1 MTIGRLIETIN
12 NLVPHTIE
20 ESELMRFLNDIET
33 RIHDEVFLTHKGLDA
48 INFLGYGEDTDMN
61 TELLLKPPYD
71 NVYRWYLEAQIY
83 MAIQETARANNAM
96 AMFNAEYLSM
106 MDYYNREY
114 MPKGV
119 RSPRYW

>member
-12 NLVPHTIE
+12 SLVPNTIE

-33 RIHDEVFLTHKGLDA
+33 RIYDEVFLTHNGLDA
-48 INFLGYGEDTDMN
+48 ANFPGYGEDTDMN
-61 TELLLKPPYD
+61 TELLLKSPYD

-106 MDYYNREY
+106 MDYYNRNY
-114 MPKGV
+114 MPKGI

>member
-12 NLVPHTIE
+12 SLVPHTIE

-33 RIHDEVFLTHKGLDA
+33 RIHDEVFLTHNGLDA
-48 INFLGYGEDTDMN
+48 VIFPGYGEDTDMN
-61 TELLLKPPYD
+61 TELLLKSPYD

-106 MDYYNREY
+106 MDYYNRNY
-114 MPKGV
+114 MPRGI

>member
-1 MTIGRLIETIN
+1 MKIGRLIETIN

-20 ESELMRFLNDIET
+20 ESELMRFINDIDT
-33 RIHDEVFLTHKGLDA
+33 RIHDEVFLTHNGLDA
-48 INFLGYGEDTDMN
+48 VNFSGYGEDTDMN
-61 TELLLKPPYD
+61 TELLLKSPYD

-106 MDYYNREY
+106 MDYYNRNY
-114 MPKGV
+114 MPKGI